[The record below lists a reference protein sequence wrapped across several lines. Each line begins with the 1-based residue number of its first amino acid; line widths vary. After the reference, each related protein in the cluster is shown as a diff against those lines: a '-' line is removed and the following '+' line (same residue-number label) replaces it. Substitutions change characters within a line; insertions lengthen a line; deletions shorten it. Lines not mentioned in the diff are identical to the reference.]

1 MNFLKR
7 MMGFGGDSLE
17 AKIKNTKIQGTF
29 YKIIEDARNIM

>member
-1 MNFLKR
+1 